1 MKRSYI
7 KRGIWHLG
15 GRKKQKGGFLPI
27 LGALARPLLV
37 SVAGAVGGEILKR
50 LGKQNFFW
58 GGRGA
63 GGGGEKEDLEEEGK

>member
-1 MKRSYI
+1 MKRTYI

-37 SVAGAVGGEILKR
+37 SAAGAVGEEVLKGLGKKILLRRKRRSRRRRRRVKR
-50 LGKQNFFW
+50 LNY
-58 GGRGA
+58 A
-63 GGGGEKEDLEEEGK
+63 

>member
-1 MKRSYI
+1 MKRTYI

-37 SVAGAVGGEILKR
+37 SAAGAVGGEVLKG
-50 LGKQNFFW
+50 LGKKNW
-58 GGRGA
+58 
-63 GGGGEKEDLEEEGK
+63 GGGEKKKI

>member
-1 MKRSYI
+1 MKRTYI

-37 SVAGAVGGEILKR
+37 SAAGAVGEEVLKGF
-50 LGKQNFFW
+50 GKENL
-58 GGRGA
+58 
-63 GGGGEKEDLEEEGK
+63 GGEKEDLEAEDEG